1 MADNW
6 TANELQ
12 KLATQAQH
20 FQDRALLTALAALA
34 KEQQRRIDLASGEL
48 DGRMWNPSQW

>member
-12 KLATQAQH
+12 KLATQEPH